1 MTTTHEPTLFEKSRP
16 GRTGFSIPATGVA
29 ATDLPA
35 ELARES
41 AAELP
46 ELSEVDVVRHY
57 TRLSQRNF
65 GIDLGMYP
73 LGSCTMKYNPR
84 INEATARYGGFA
96 KLHPHTPPAEAQGA
110 LALMHDLQMMLAEI
124 SGLPAVS
131 LQPAAGAHGE
141 MTGLMVIRAYHTKN
155 GNPRKKVLIPD
166 TAHGTN
172 PASSTICNY
181 EVETVGSDAHGGID
195 LDALAAKMNDDVA
208 ALMIT
213 NPNTLGLF
221 ESRIA
226 EAAKIVHDR
235 GGLVYCDGANLNAI
249 LGITRPGDFGAD
261 VMHINLHKTFTTP
274 HGGGGPG
281 AGPVAVR
288 DFLAPFLPVP
298 AIAKTANGFDWDYDR
313 PDSIGKVHAFFGNF
327 GMLVRAYTYIREMG
341 AKGLAKVAAMAVLNA
356 TYIKESLKDVYH
368 LAYDEPCMHECVLSD
383 KGMPGGVTTMDIA
396 KRLMDYGFHPPTV
409 YFPLIVKGAIMIE
422 PTETESL
429 ENCDR
434 FIEAMKEIRRDAET
448 NPDLIHEAPH
458 HAPVTRLNDV
468 QAAKRMRLTA
478 DL

>member
-181 EVETVGSDAHGGID
+181 EVET
-195 LDALAAKMNDDVA
+195 
-208 ALMIT
+208 
-213 NPNTLGLF
+213 
-221 ESRIA
+221 
-226 EAAKIVHDR
+226 
-235 GGLVYCDGANLNAI
+235 
-249 LGITRPGDFGAD
+249 
-261 VMHINLHKTFTTP
+261 
-274 HGGGGPG
+274 
-281 AGPVAVR
+281 
-288 DFLAPFLPVP
+288 
-298 AIAKTANGFDWDYDR
+298 
-313 PDSIGKVHAFFGNF
+313 
-327 GMLVRAYTYIREMG
+327 
-341 AKGLAKVAAMAVLNA
+341 
-356 TYIKESLKDVYH
+356 
-368 LAYDEPCMHECVLSD
+368 
-383 KGMPGGVTTMDIA
+383 
-396 KRLMDYGFHPPTV
+396 
-409 YFPLIVKGAIMIE
+409 
-422 PTETESL
+422 
-429 ENCDR
+429 
-434 FIEAMKEIRRDAET
+434 
-448 NPDLIHEAPH
+448 
-458 HAPVTRLNDV
+458 RLNDHLQLPTSV
-468 QAAKRMRLTA
+468 SDPMKGSE
-478 DL
+478 